1 MLTSETLSRI
11 RKIQI
16 YSRKLVSNHFA
27 GAYHAVFKGRG
38 ITFDNVRPYTP
49 GDNIRDIDWNV
60 TARMGEPF
68 VKQYVEERELT
79 VILAIDTSASMHFGT
94 RSRTKHALAAEL
106 SAVLAYAAI
115 QNNDQVGLILFGEK
129 IEKVIPPRKGRNHI
143 LRIIRELLVMPSA
156 GAGTNLGLAIQT
168 LQRTVPRRAIIFIL
182 SDFLAPIKSY
192 QSSLVALNQRHD
204 VIAVILTDPLEQ
216 QWPAVGIVRVQDA
229 ETGHISYVD
238 TGSSRWRQL
247 FIQRVDKHRDMR
259 DKLLARSGIDRLEIV
274 TNQDYISALS
284 RFFQQRAQRIG
295 R

>member
-94 RSRTKHALAAEL
+94 RSRTKRALAAEL

-143 LRIIRELLVMPSA
+143 LRMIRELLIMPSA

-192 QSSLVALNQRHD
+192 QSPLIALNQRHD

-216 QWPAVGIVRVQDA
+216 QWPAVGIVRIQDA

-238 TGSSRWRQL
+238 TDSSRWRQS

-259 DKLLARSGIDRLEIV
+259 DKLLARSGIDRLEIM